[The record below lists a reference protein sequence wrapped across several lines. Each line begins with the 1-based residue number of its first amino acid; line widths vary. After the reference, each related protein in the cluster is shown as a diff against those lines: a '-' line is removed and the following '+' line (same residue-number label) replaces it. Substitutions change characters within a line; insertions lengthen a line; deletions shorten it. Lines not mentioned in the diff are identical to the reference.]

1 MTSNTLHPVSTRKG
15 GFGLERGGWWAIP
28 SCRCIL
34 GTVDCFSCFPTP
46 AQTARSQPGSGGDA
60 LVERNG
66 TKSIHPQQGLHPNHR
81 ILESQNGRDLTDHLI
96 PPSLPWAGTPFTR
109 PSCKIVLVWPWGWES
124 HPALPRASHRT
135 DEETSNLSSTWPILV
150 LRHGEKG
157 SEAAFRRPRA
167 KPASS
172 LRRSENRVHWK
183 SAKLQY
189 IGISICQL
197 LNSKTDCLKTESVSY
212 SKFTLNSSPFL
223 HL

>member
-15 GFGLERGGWWAIP
+15 GLGLERGGRGLSLLPCDFRDCGLLRLLSHP
-28 SCRCIL
+28 SS
-34 GTVDCFSCFPTP
+34 DSPTP
-46 AQTARSQPGSGGDA
+46 AWLPGGCPGGA
-60 LVERNG
+60 QCHQ
-66 TKSIHPQQGLHPNHR
+66 SIHPQRGLHPNHR
-81 ILESQNGRDLTDHLI
+81 ILEPRNGGDPKDHLI
-96 PPSLPWAGTPFTR
+96 PPFTR
-109 PSCKIVLVWPWGWES
+109 PSCKIVLVWPPCSALCQPLNRWENLQFEL
-124 HPALPRASHRT
+124 HLASSGAKTHRT
-135 DEETSNLSSTWPILV
+135 GFSWPQ
-150 LRHGEKG
+150 
-157 SEAAFRRPRA
+157 A

-172 LRRSENRVHWK
+172 LRHSENRVHWK